1 MKQKMYYY
9 IRIKSNSFG
18 KWFWQV
24 EVNKHLRK
32 QMYIKD
38 EVKSISKLISSPLLI
53 TLLKYNAT
61 KSNIKRYYKHTS
73 KKYQFLLKW
82 FIYSHAGLDE
92 IYTKYNEGE
101 LTTKELE
108 EIIKL
113 AILTLKV

>member
-9 IRIKSNSFG
+9 TRIKSNSFG

-24 EVNKHLRK
+24 EVNEHLRK

-38 EVKSISKLISSPLLI
+38 GVKSISKIISSPLVTTLI
-53 TLLKYNAT
+53 KYNT
-61 KSNIKRYYKHTS
+61 TGTNIKRYYKHTS

-82 FIYSHAGLDE
+82 FIYSHADLDE
-92 IYTKYNEGE
+92 IYTKYNKGE